1 MLQALY
7 QSILQLWPT
16 FCYIFGGIGVTLSY
30 SLTAVFFGLSLGT
43 LIAICKICDNLI
55 LRYLANFYTS
65 IFRGTPLL
73 IQLSVIYF
81 GIPSI
86 FDVRISVF
94 LGGVIAFSLNS
105 AAYVSEIIRGGINS
119 IDKGQFEAA
128 VALNIPINYI
138 YKDIIVPQAIRNILP
153 SLVNELINLVKES
166 AIISMLGE
174 SDLMYR
180 AQLVSAESYSYF
192 LPLCIAGGY
201 YYCIVLFLTYL
212 AKLLE
217 RKLAL

>member
-7 QSILQLWPT
+7 TNIESLLPAIYFIAGGVVITLKYSI
-16 FCYIFGGIGVTLSY
+16 
-30 SLTAVFFGLSLGT
+30 TAVFFGLSLGT
-43 LIAICKICDNLI
+43 IIAICKINNNSI
-55 LRYLANFYTS
+55 LKHLASFYTS

-86 FDVRISVF
+86 FNVRISIF
-94 LGGVIAFSLNS
+94 AGGVIAFSLNS
-105 AAYVSEIIRGGINS
+105 AAYVSEVIRAGINS

-128 VALNIPINYI
+128 RALNVPTKYI
-138 YKDIIVPQAIRNILP
+138 YKDIIMPQAIRNIFP

-174 SDLMYR
+174 ADLMYR
-180 AQLVSAESYSYF
+180 AQLVCAETYRYF
-192 LPLCIAGGY
+192 MPLMIAGCY
-201 YYCIVLFLTYL
+201 YYLIVLFLTYL

-217 RKLAL
+217 RKLTI